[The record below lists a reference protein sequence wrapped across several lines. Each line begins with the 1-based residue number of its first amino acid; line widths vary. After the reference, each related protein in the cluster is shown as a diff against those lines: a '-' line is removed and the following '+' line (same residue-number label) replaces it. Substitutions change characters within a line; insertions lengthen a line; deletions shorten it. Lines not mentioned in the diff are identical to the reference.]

1 MPVVRDK
8 TAYPILGASE
18 WEVASRVLLYG
29 CAHPLTFLLSTV
41 EAIDVTVALTSFLCA
56 YVGKSQGDNL

>member
-1 MPVVRDK
+1 MSVTAWEMLVVRDK

-29 CAHPLTFLLSTV
+29 CARPLTFLLSTV
-41 EAIDVTVALTSFLCA
+41 EAIDVIVP
-56 YVGKSQGDNL
+56 